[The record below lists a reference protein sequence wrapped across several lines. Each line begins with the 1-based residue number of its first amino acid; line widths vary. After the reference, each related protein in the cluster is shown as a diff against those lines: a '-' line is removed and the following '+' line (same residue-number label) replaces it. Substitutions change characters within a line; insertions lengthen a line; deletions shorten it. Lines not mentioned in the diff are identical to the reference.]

1 MQTLL
6 KTIHLLTGP
15 DGELRRIIATTL
27 TLSVFSTGISS
38 AIGICAGTF
47 IGCSRFRGKRLVLR
61 VLHTLMSMPSVVAGL
76 IVFMLL
82 SRRGPLGQF
91 GLLFSLPAMVIAQVF
106 LIAPVI
112 TGLSAT
118 AVSARAP
125 QILETTRG
133 LQLGKGSEILLVMRE
148 CRLQLL
154 SVILMGFGR
163 AISEVGAVSLVG
175 GNVKY
180 RTRVMTTTIMLETSM
195 GNFDF
200 SIALG
205 ILLLLISLLVN
216 SFSQHLQERG
226 GKNLSDH

>member
-1 MQTLL
+1 MQTFLRIINLL
-6 KTIHLLTGP
+6 FGP
-15 DGELRRIIATTL
+15 DGELRSIIATTL
-27 TLSVFSTGISS
+27 TLSVFSTSISS
-38 AIGICAGTF
+38 AMGICLGSLL
-47 IGCSRFRGKRLVLR
+47 GCSAFRGKRILMR

-76 IVFMLL
+76 IVFLLL
-82 SRRGPLGQF
+82 SRKGPLGQF
-91 GLLFSLPAMVIAQVF
+91 GLLFSMPAMVIAQVF
-106 LIAPVI
+106 LITPVMI
-112 TGLSAT
+112 GLSAT
-118 AVSARAP
+118 TVAARAP

-133 LQLGKGSEILLVMRE
+133 LRLGKGAEIRLIVRE
-148 CRLQLL
+148 CRLQLF

-205 ILLLLISLLVN
+205 VLLLLISLLIN
-216 SFSQHLQERG
+216 SLAQYLQERG
-226 GKNLSDH
+226 EKHLRNN